1 MSSIDTMVT
10 PRERGVSTVATTL
23 FTFRHAAPSRSAPQ
37 RVLRRNDAVH
47 QPVLL
52 AFVRGRGLQP
62 LFRVNDRLAQNL
74 VDIRTRVPDVQQR
87 RRCGLTPQACN
98 PIRWTR
104 RRDDPPTPKTP
115 SSSITQVAGS
125 GMPPGM
131 GRSQMG

>member
-62 LFRVNDRLAQNL
+62 LFRVDDRLAQNL

-87 RRCGLTPQACN
+87 RRCGSDASSVQPDPLDPTP
-98 PIRWTR
+98 R
-104 RRDDPPTPKTP
+104 RRADAEN
-115 SSSITQVAGS
+115 S
-125 GMPPGM
+125 
-131 GRSQMG
+131 

>member
-47 QPVLL
+47 QPILL

-62 LFRVNDRLAQNL
+62 LFRVDDRLARDL
-74 VDIRTRVPDVQQR
+74 VDILRGFERPGDALDLELSKRADQV
-87 RRCGLTPQACN
+87 LS
-98 PIRWTR
+98 PISATF
-104 RRDDPPTPKTP
+104 PTL
-115 SSSITQVAGS
+115 
-125 GMPPGM
+125 
-131 GRSQMG
+131 